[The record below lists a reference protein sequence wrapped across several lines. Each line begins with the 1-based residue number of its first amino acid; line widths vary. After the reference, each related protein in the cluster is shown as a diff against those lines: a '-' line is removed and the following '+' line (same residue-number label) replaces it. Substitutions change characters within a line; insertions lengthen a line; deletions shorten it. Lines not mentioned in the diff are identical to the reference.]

1 MSFSEL
7 LMSSGDLKKQLFEQF
22 ARVGKVL
29 GSAHRLE
36 LLELLAQG
44 ERTVE
49 DLARLAKLPIA
60 NVSQH
65 LQQLR
70 RAALVVTR
78 KQGLYVHYSLAS
90 PAVSVLLSAI
100 QQIADRHLGEVEKL
114 VRTYLTSKD
123 DFEPVS
129 RRELLSRARD
139 GLVTVLDVRPV
150 EEYRA
155 GHVAGAINVELKDL
169 PKRLHEFKRNR
180 EIVAYCRGP
189 FCILAYE
196 AVAQLR
202 AKGFKARR
210 LEDGFPEWKC
220 AGLPVA
226 MR

>member
-1 MSFSEL
+1 
-7 LMSSGDLKKQLFEQF
+7 MSSADFKKQLFNQF

-49 DLARLAKLPIA
+49 DLVRHTKLPVA

-70 RAALVVTR
+70 RAALVITR
-78 KQGLYVHYSLAS
+78 KEGLYVHYSLAS
-90 PAVSVLLSAI
+90 PAVSVLLSAV
-100 QQIADRHLGEVEKL
+100 QQIAEAHIDEVGKL
-114 VRTYLTSKD
+114 VRTYLSSKD
-123 DFEPVS
+123 DLEPIS
-129 RRELLSRARD
+129 RRELLTRARE

-150 EEYRA
+150 EEYMA

-210 LEDGFPEWKC
+210 LEGGYPEWKS
-220 AGLPVA
+220 AELPIAIRPPVSG
-226 MR
+226 